1 MLFSFE
7 SELSKD
13 NEERQGKTRKDKK
26 ETDNR
31 KRKTKAYGGIA
42 QLGEHL
48 PCKQGVKSS
57 NLFVSTKTPKRRPIR
72 TYLENCI
79 HHPKK
84 KLQTN
89 AQDERKLK
97 LETRNKETKKQR
109 NKPEVDPL
117 SR

>member
-1 MLFSFE
+1 M
-7 SELSKD
+7 
-13 NEERQGKTRKDKK
+13 
-26 ETDNR
+26 
-31 KRKTKAYGGIA
+31 
-42 QLGEHL
+42 GEHL

-97 LETRNKETKKQR
+97 VETRNKEINPKSILCRGKK
-109 NKPEVDPL
+109 L
-117 SR
+117 